1 MKYLVQVRDD
11 VEAGDEKMKELEQ
24 EMKNWGIFDTD
35 FCLGDILVDDEDN
48 EPPENLKKKTK
59 LAEFPVLEGEESIVE
74 YVGQYKKACLSKKA
88 LLKNTRDRL
97 EKDKSTGHERL
108 ILIVTHIVLLLMFL
122 FVFGEKYVSINFYTM
137 FPFQSSLYN

>member
-48 EPPENLKKKTK
+48 EPPENLKKKLSWRSFQCLK
-59 LAEFPVLEGEESIVE
+59 GKKVLSNMWG
-74 YVGQYKKACLSKKA
+74 
-88 LLKNTRDRL
+88 NTRKRA
-97 EKDKSTGHERL
+97 
-108 ILIVTHIVLLLMFL
+108 
-122 FVFGEKYVSINFYTM
+122 
-137 FPFQSSLYN
+137 FQKKLC

>member
-24 EMKNWGIFDTD
+24 EMKEWGIFVTD
-35 FCLGDILVDDEDN
+35 FCLGDIMVDDEDN
-48 EPPENLKKKTK
+48 DTPPPPKKNK
-59 LAEFPVLEGEESIVE
+59 LAEFPVVEGEESIVE

-97 EKDKSTGHERL
+97 EKDKATGHERL
-108 ILIVTHIVLLLMFL
+108 ILNHSVLFHEFFWSLRKTCRFFCMMF
-122 FVFGEKYVSINFYTM
+122 S
-137 FPFQSSLYN
+137 FQSSLL